1 MHILV
6 IDGGHVE
13 AEFRAKFG
21 PGHEYSFLTLDPPE
35 TADAWGQ
42 LERLWSELLATADAL
57 FSFSEGLWSLFLER
71 KGQTPYFTEASTSG
85 VTLLG
90 KGFTS
95 VFGFCGLPT
104 LLNRPLLEVSL
115 YHEADRTKLA
125 ETCAALGTDYRVVED
140 RVGLVTPR
148 VICMIIN
155 EACYT
160 LQEGTASI
168 QDIDLAMKLG
178 TGYPR
183 GPFEWANAI
192 GVARVYAVLEAMWHD
207 THDERYKI
215 CPLLKRQALR
225 GEPFAL

>member
-1 MHILV
+1 M
-6 IDGGHVE
+6 
-13 AEFRAKFG
+13 
-21 PGHEYSFLTLDPPE
+21 
-35 TADAWGQ
+35 
-42 LERLWSELLATADAL
+42 
-57 FSFSEGLWSLFLER
+57 
-71 KGQTPYFTEASTSG
+71 
-85 VTLLG
+85 
-90 KGFTS
+90 
-95 VFGFCGLPT
+95 FGFCGLPT

-115 YHEADRTKLA
+115 YDEADRARLA
-125 ETCAALGTDYRVVED
+125 ETCAALGTDFRVVQD

-148 VICMIIN
+148 VICLIIN

-168 QDIDLAMKLG
+168 PDIDLSMKLG

-192 GVARVYAVLEAMWHD
+192 GVPRVYAVLDALWQD

-225 GEPFAL
+225 GDPFQTAEPHESNGGPRGAAS